1 MKMQSRKEMKK
12 KARKVLRKHYW
23 LFVVLCL
30 LAAVFGTEFTASL
43 TAENNNNASTKTNTN
58 LILSGMPKITD
69 RFHDIVYE
77 LASGNDAKGKEIASQ
92 VTQED
97 IEKTKENP
105 RMMLGRS
112 RGVFSMVVNGV
123 TSGSFFA
130 SLAVA
135 LTSIVGSGSLAVMLL
150 ILLGLLLL
158 SIVWIFGTNLYQAI
172 MRRMFLE
179 GRCYDKIPL
188 QRSLFFLK
196 VRKWCRASITLFVT
210 AIYQMLWM
218 LTIAGGI
225 IKSYSYYLVPY
236 IVAENPELNSR
247 EAITLSRKLMNGHK
261 WECFVFELSFL
272 PWNLLGMLTLGISDI
287 FFKNPYKIASFSEY
301 YVELRRI
308 GKERQIKGTEF
319 LKDTYLFEKA
329 GDDILSEAYR
339 DIAEETRKQTVLLT
353 GLKGIPKFLAETF
366 GLTIKNNAEETAFE
380 ENQAERIRIVYD
392 TEAYEGLT
400 YPTRLSPIPVKQK
413 RLWLENIHYIRN
425 YSIWS
430 MIMLFFIMSFLG
442 WVWEVSLHLVSDG
455 VFVNRGVM
463 HGPWLPI
470 YGCGSVLM
478 LMVLYKFRRFPAV
491 EFLTATALCG
501 GIEYVSSYILEITHD
516 GKKWWDYSGYFL
528 NLNGRIC
535 AEGLLT
541 FGLGGMMIIYVI
553 APLLDNIIRQIPVK
567 KLMAVCILLICLFTA
582 DQIYSQKHPNEGKG
596 ITDYT
601 QTAAVYFIRNDFL
614 YQYRNI

>member
-1 MKMQSRKEMKK
+1 MQSRKEMKK
-12 KARKVLRKHYW
+12 NARKVLRKHYW

-30 LAAVFGTEFTASL
+30 LAAVFGTEFTSSL
-43 TAENNNNASTKTNTN
+43 TVENSNTSSAGTNTN

-69 RFHDIVYE
+69 KFHDIVYE
-77 LASGNDAKGKEIASQ
+77 LASGNDAEGQEIANQ

-97 IEKTKENP
+97 IEKTKKNP
-105 RMMLGRS
+105 NMMLGRS
-112 RGVFSMVVNGV
+112 RGVFSMLVNGV

-135 LTSIVGSGSLAVMLL
+135 LTSIVGSGSLAVMIL
-150 ILLGLLLL
+150 IIGGLLLL
-158 SIVWIFGTNLYQAI
+158 SAVWIFGTNLYQAI

-196 VRKWCRASITLFVT
+196 VRRWFRASLTLFVT
-210 AIYQMLWM
+210 AIYQILWM
-218 LTIAGGI
+218 LTIVGGF
-225 IKSYSYYLVPY
+225 IKVYSYYLVPY
-236 IVAENPELNSR
+236 IVAENPELNSK
-247 EAITLSRKLMNGHK
+247 EAITLSRKMMNGHK

-272 PWNLLGMLTLGISDI
+272 LWDILGLLTLGITNI
-287 FFKNPYKIASFSEY
+287 FFANPYKIAYFSEY

-308 GKERQIKGTEF
+308 GKERQIKGTEL

-329 GDDILSEAYR
+329 GSEILTDAYG
-339 DIAEETRKQTVLLT
+339 DIAAETGKQAVMLT
-353 GLKGIPKFLAETF
+353 GLKGIHKFLAETF
-366 GLTIKNNAEETAFE
+366 GLTIKNSKEEKAFE
-380 ENQAERIRIVYD
+380 EDQAERIRLVYD
-392 TEAYEGLT
+392 TEAYEGLS

-413 RLWLENIHYIRN
+413 RMWLENIHYIRN

-430 MIMLFFIMSFLG
+430 MIMLFFIMSFIG

-470 YGCGSVLM
+470 YGSGSVLM
-478 LMVLYKFRRFPAV
+478 LIVLYKFRRFPAI
-491 EFLTATALCG
+491 EFLTTTALCG
-501 GIEYVSSYILEITHD
+501 GIEYISSYILEITHH

-541 FGLGGMMIIYVI
+541 FGLGGMMIIYVL
-553 APLLDNIIRQIPVK
+553 APLLDNIIRRIPMK
-567 KLMAVCILLICLFTA
+567 KLIAACFLLIFLFTA

-601 QTAAVYFIRNDFL
+601 QAAAVQFNRNDFL
-614 YQYRNI
+614 YRYRNI